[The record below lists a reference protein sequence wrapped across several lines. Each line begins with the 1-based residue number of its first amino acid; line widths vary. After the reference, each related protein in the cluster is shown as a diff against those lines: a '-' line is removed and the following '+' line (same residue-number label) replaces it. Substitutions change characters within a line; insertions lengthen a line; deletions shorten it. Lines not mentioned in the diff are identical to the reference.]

1 MLLAVAGSSDAIYI
15 GGVTPGGKIGVR
27 EAVIAASSGAKS
39 VSLADG
45 VANVCIIPA
54 LVTKDFKRLKLGSSI
69 KVAKVGVV
77 PCDAGGLG
85 VGSSSILLHAVKD
98 TANTAISRQAFFI

>member
-1 MLLAVAGSSDAIYI
+1 
-15 GGVTPGGKIGVR
+15 
-27 EAVIAASSGAKS
+27 VIAASSGAKS
-39 VSLADG
+39 VSLTDG

-77 PCDAGGLG
+77 PVTLVDWVLDPVQFYYMPLRIQQTPQSAGRLFLFDQIF
-85 VGSSSILLHAVKD
+85 SFCK
-98 TANTAISRQAFFI
+98 F